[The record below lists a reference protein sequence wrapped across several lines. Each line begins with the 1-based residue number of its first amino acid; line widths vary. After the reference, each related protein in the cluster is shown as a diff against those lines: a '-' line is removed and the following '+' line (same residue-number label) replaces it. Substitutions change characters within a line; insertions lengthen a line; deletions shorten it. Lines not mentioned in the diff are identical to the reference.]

1 MAGYEGNEKGHTLTW
16 PARTTTPI
24 VIITLAAGNVWPMSP
39 SGGYVVLVGHFYGKQ
54 LPPCSQ
60 WHKPEPFRYI
70 TQAGICIGY
79 PVSEDETQAL
89 NRYALCVSG
98 KMKGFAQGRIDSD
111 FPCIFPK
118 CHGSLVGIWI

>member
-1 MAGYEGNEKGHTLTW
+1 MASPNNDTDRHNYGSPGS
-16 PARTTTPI
+16 
-24 VIITLAAGNVWPMSP
+24 VWPMSP
-39 SGGYVVLVGHFYGKQ
+39 SGGYVVLIGHFYGKQ

-79 PVSEDETQAL
+79 LVSKDEIQAL

-98 KMKGFAQGRIDSD
+98 KMKGFAQGHIDSG

-118 CHGSLVGIWI
+118 YHGSLVGIRV